1 MGDFPANVRSAN
13 DCMTSDPPTVV
24 DPASASSHWVSE
36 DERAVDVHP
45 PSTSVLPSHSV
56 SKFAGS
62 RAWKSFWQNP
72 SRGGQPQVTTVYAER
87 AQYGTVVAADPF
99 QPAQV
104 PPQSET
110 APGHYA
116 THSVLPPSSTDDS
129 DDSAPNENIDDR
141 SQVARCGLCS
151 RLFSRRSNPRPDNH
165 GVDNSGVGGMS
176 ERRWET
182 EDDSTL
188 VTPTS

>member
-1 MGDFPANVRSAN
+1 VEVLLAESLSRWSAAGN
-13 DCMTSDPPTVV
+13 YSL
-24 DPASASSHWVSE
+24 
-36 DERAVDVHP
+36 RGK
-45 PSTSVLPSHSV
+45 STIC
-56 SKFAGS
+56 KC
-62 RAWKSFWQNP
+62 NP
-72 SRGGQPQVTTVYAER
+72 SPLQPLGTHAATCQ
-87 AQYGTVVAADPF
+87 GTVVAADPF